1 MTSIREYRQPYKIN
15 GVFEY
20 PQFFDEFKKAEL
32 SRWNPQEVSFESD
45 IRDWQ
50 GASDDDRAI
59 IGGILRGF
67 TQLECHVSDYWANIP
82 NWFPKHEIA
91 AVARAFSVSEVTHAE
106 AYNLLSDTLGLDEF
120 EAFLGD
126 PIARQKID
134 YFLNEKGIKESLAVF
149 SGAGEGVS
157 LFSSFAVLLSFNL
170 TGKFK
175 GVSQIISWSAL
186 DEQRH
191 SDTGIALFKELVK
204 EQGLLPA
211 EAELIGAGFRAVV
224 RNEDAFID
232 QIFQGRRAK
241 SMDPN
246 DLKQY
251 IRWRANERI
260 TKLGI
265 SVPKFHVD
273 DAAANRIKTWFHPIM
288 AGATSTDFFAQ
299 SKDGN
304 NYVSQPT
311 QDYMAVN
318 LKTLDL
324 LLV

>member
-1 MTSIREYRQPYKIN
+1 MSITQYREPYKVN
-15 GVFEY
+15 GAFEY
-20 PQFFDEFKKAEL
+20 PQFFEEYKKADL

-50 GASDDDRAI
+50 SASEDERAV

-67 TQLECHVSDYWANIP
+67 TQLECHVGDYWANIP

-91 AVARAFSVSEVTHAE
+91 AVARAFSLSEVVHAE

-126 PIARQKID
+126 PVARQKIG
-134 YFLNEKGIKESLAVF
+134 YFLQEKSIKESLAIF

-175 GVSQIISWSAL
+175 GISQIISWSAL

-191 SDTGIALFKELVK
+191 SDTGIALFL
-204 EQGLLPA
+204 
-211 EAELIGAGFRAVV
+211 ELIKEDPLTAADKEGIIEGYKAVIS
-224 RNEDAFID
+224 NEDAFID
-232 QIFQGRRAK
+232 QIFQGRKLEKIDAY
-241 SMDPN
+241 SA
-246 DLKQY
+246 KQY
-251 IRWRANERI
+251 SRLRGNERLSKKGLPEI
-260 TKLGI
+260 F
-265 SVPKFHVD
+265 SVD
-273 DAAANRIKTWFHPIM
+273 YEAANSVKTWFHPIM
-288 AGATSTDFFAQ
+288 AGATSTDVFSQ

-304 NYVSQPT
+304 NYISKPT
-311 QDYMAVN
+311 QDFMAVN

-324 LLV
+324 VIK

>member
-1 MTSIREYRQPYKIN
+1 MSITQYREPYKIN
-15 GVFEY
+15 GAFEY
-20 PQFFDEFKKAEL
+20 PQFFEEYKKADL

-45 IRDWQ
+45 LRDWQ
-50 GASDDDRAI
+50 EATDDEKAV

-67 TQLECHVSDYWANIP
+67 TQLECHVSDYWANLP

-91 AVARAFSVSEVTHAE
+91 AVARIFSVAEVVHAE

-126 PIARQKID
+126 PVAREKIG
-134 YFLNEKGIKESLAVF
+134 YFLQEKGMKESLAIF

-175 GVSQIISWSAL
+175 GISQIISWSAL

-191 SDTGIALFKELVK
+191 SDTGIALYRELVK
-204 EQGLLPA
+204 ESPLTANERENIL
-211 EAELIGAGFRAVV
+211 EGFRTVIN
-224 RNEDAFID
+224 NEDAFTD
-232 QIFQGRRAK
+232 QTFQDRKMRNIT
-241 SMDPN
+241 SYDS
-246 DLKQY
+246 KQY
-251 IRWRANERI
+251 SRLRANERLSKMDLPEI
-260 TKLGI
+260 F
-265 SVPKFHVD
+265 SVD
-273 DAAANRIKTWFHPIM
+273 YEAASHIKTWFHPIM
-288 AGATSTDFFAQ
+288 AGATSTDVFSQ

-304 NYVSQPT
+304 NYISKPT
-311 QDYMAVN
+311 QDFMSVN

-324 LLV
+324 VIA